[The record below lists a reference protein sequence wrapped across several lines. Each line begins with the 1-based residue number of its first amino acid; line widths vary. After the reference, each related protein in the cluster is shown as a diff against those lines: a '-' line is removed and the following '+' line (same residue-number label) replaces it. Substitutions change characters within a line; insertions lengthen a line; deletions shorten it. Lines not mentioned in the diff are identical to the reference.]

1 MRVFPLLTE
10 VFTSPLP
17 PAELLRR
24 VAEAVGAERGFSGKV
39 QASKFT
45 ISRVIDYRNSMLPR
59 IDGYVTADPA
69 GGSRLWLQHRL
80 SVFTLVFGVIW
91 LGGVGSVVL
100 GLGLALLRGEIQV
113 TADSN
118 IWPSLIPVGM
128 LVFGLLLFTVPF
140 WAEVRKSRPQLV
152 ALLQLQNV
160 PKPGEAET

>member
-24 VAEAVGAERGFSGKV
+24 VAEATGPQGEFSGKV
-39 QASKFT
+39 QANGFT

-59 IDGYVTADPA
+59 IDGHVSPGPA
-69 GGSRLWLQHRL
+69 GSSRLWLQHRL

-100 GLGLALLRGEIQV
+100 GMGLALLQGELQV

-128 LVFGLLLFTVPF
+128 LAFGLLLFTVPF
-140 WAEVRKSRPQLV
+140 WLEVRKSRPQLV
-152 ALLQLQNV
+152 ALLQLQEGPEDTPV
-160 PKPGEAET
+160 EK